1 MTKPNVICITPIK
14 NEQWILDNFI
24 QCTSLW
30 ADYIIIADQNSTD
43 KSKEIAQKYPKVI
56 LVDNPSSEY
65 NESSRSKILI
75 EAARHIP
82 EPRLIIALDADEMFT
97 ANFMCSPEWGKVL
110 QVPPG
115 TMIKF
120 NWANVAPDFQYYW
133 NTPMEFHWGLMDDG
147 TEHIGSKI
155 HSNRIPISSS
165 GITPIL
171 LKEIRVLHYQ
181 YTHTERV
188 KSKQRWYQCW
198 ERLNDPTQSSL
209 QLYRRH
215 HHMDAISKNDM
226 YPLPKEWLSGYEE
239 KGIDMTTINRESIFW
254 WDREIVDWI
263 AKYGAETFRKQAIW
277 HINWAD
283 IANQINAKYPVEK
296 FSDPRNPFDK
306 FVHNWLKSTQGVS
319 PYRLDVRIMTKILN
333 LVGW

>member
-75 EAARHIP
+75 EAARRIP
-82 EPRLIIALDADEMFT
+82 APRLIIALDADEMLT
-97 ANFMCSPEWGKVL
+97 ANFMYSPEWEKVL
-110 QVPPG
+110 QVPQG

-120 NWANVAPDFQYYW
+120 SWANVAPDFKSYW

-165 GITPIL
+165 GITPISL
-171 LKEIRVLHYQ
+171 QEIRVLHYQ
-181 YTHTERV
+181 YTHWERM
-188 KSKQRWYQCW
+188 KSKRSNARKSL
-198 ERLNDPTQSSL
+198 RL
-209 QLYRRH
+209 
-215 HHMDAISKNDM
+215 
-226 YPLPKEWLSGYEE
+226 
-239 KGIDMTTINRESIFW
+239 
-254 WDREIVDWI
+254 
-263 AKYGAETFRKQAIW
+263 
-277 HINWAD
+277 
-283 IANQINAKYPVEK
+283 
-296 FSDPRNPFDK
+296 
-306 FVHNWLKSTQGVS
+306 
-319 PYRLDVRIMTKILN
+319 
-333 LVGW
+333 